1 MCPGQGVRMGRDAQ
15 SRKSEPEPGAAA
27 QGGESLCAVDG
38 TGGRLL
44 THRA

>member
-27 QGGESLCAVDG
+27 RSRGLEPVRV
-38 TGGRLL
+38 GRACM
-44 THRA
+44 R